1 MADQKNTATR
11 RTPTAAA
18 YTVPGLALEDGHRV
32 AELLQGRLHA
42 LNDLQ
47 LTLKHA
53 HWNVVGPGFIGVHEM
68 LDPQIEKVRAMV
80 DEVAERMATLGVS
93 PQGTP
98 GALVSDR
105 TWDDYSLGRA
115 GVREHLAA
123 LDVVYDG
130 VITDHRTAI
139 ETVGEL
145 DPITEDMLIAEVNEL
160 ELFQWFMR
168 SFLTNAAGELDHGD
182 AQALREAAGR
192 VRDREALKPAAEKSV
207 ASKPEAK
214 KGGAKKQRAKKAD
227 ATK

>member
-1 MADQKNTATR
+1 MATKKKTAN
-11 RTPTAAA
+11 AA
-18 YTVPGLALEDGHRV
+18 YTVPGLSIEDGHRV

-98 GALVSDR
+98 GALVADR
-105 TWDDYSLGRA
+105 TWDDYSLDRA

-130 VITDHRTAI
+130 VITDHRSAI
-139 ETVGEL
+139 EAVGDV
-145 DPITEDMLIAEVNEL
+145 DPITEDILIGEVNEL

-168 SFLTNAAGELDHGD
+168 SFLTNAAGELEHGD

-192 VRDREALKPAAEKSV
+192 VQDRADLKPAAK
-207 ASKPEAK
+207 AT
-214 KGGAKKQRAKKAD
+214 AKKA
-227 ATK
+227 AAKK